1 VNDADRVDHANPVV
15 RGISDNIWY
24 YVAKESGSLEIADR
38 LIDSITERFYLLA
51 CHPHIGRHRDEDL
64 RPGLRSFPVGEY
76 VIVYRVE
83 DKDVLILHVIRGS
96 RDIGALLRQ

>member
-1 VNDADRVDHANPVV
+1 MAHRVAPQAEAEVD
-15 RGISDNIWY
+15 DIWY
-24 YVAKESGSLEIADR
+24 YVAKEGGSIEIADR

-76 VIVYRVE
+76 VIIYRVE
-83 DKDVLILHVIRGS
+83 EKDVLILHVFRGS
-96 RDIGALLRQ
+96 RDIEALLRQ